1 MTSKYSE
8 FFEPKVAAKLGRLNI
23 VARQA
28 VEGFITGLHKSPHLG
43 FAIEFAEHRPY
54 TPGDDIRR
62 IDWLAYARTER
73 FYVKLHEQQTNLR
86 AQIIIDT
93 SNSMNYA
100 STNAGITKFQYARYL
115 AALLGYLMLAQQ
127 DAVGLSI
134 FSDSLREHF
143 SPSAKMSS
151 LQRMFDT
158 LEKIECYGTTAI
170 VDVFHEL
177 ANRLRERGL
186 IIIISDMLDE
196 PQKVMRALRHFIFK
210 KHQLIV
216 FHLADP
222 DELEFPFE
230 SITRFVDSETGQQI
244 TTDPRQIRTEYL
256 SAIDEFLTFYRKQ
269 SAEAGIEYIL
279 ANTSQRYDQ
288 MLIKYLSMRKKLIK

>member
-1 MTSKYSE
+1 MTSKYSN
-8 FFEPKVAAKLGRLNI
+8 FFEPQVAARLGRLNI

-43 FAIEFAEHRPY
+43 FAIEFAEHRQY

-86 AQIIIDT
+86 AQIILDA

-100 STNAGITKFQYARYL
+100 SKKASVTKFQYARYL

-143 SPSAKMSS
+143 SPSARMSS
-151 LQRMFDT
+151 LQRMFDS
-158 LEKIECYGTTAI
+158 LERTECYGTTAMI
-170 VDVFHEL
+170 DVLHEL
-177 ANRLRERGL
+177 ANRLRQRGL

-196 PQKVMRALRHFIFK
+196 PEQIMRALRHFIFK

-222 DELEFPFE
+222 AELEFPFE
-230 SITRFVDSETGQQI
+230 SMSRFVDSETQQQI

-256 SAIDEFLTFYRKQ
+256 SSVNEFLSFYRKQ
-269 SAEAGIEYIL
+269 CAEAGIEYTL

-288 MLIKYLSMRKKLIK
+288 MLIKYLSMRKKIIK